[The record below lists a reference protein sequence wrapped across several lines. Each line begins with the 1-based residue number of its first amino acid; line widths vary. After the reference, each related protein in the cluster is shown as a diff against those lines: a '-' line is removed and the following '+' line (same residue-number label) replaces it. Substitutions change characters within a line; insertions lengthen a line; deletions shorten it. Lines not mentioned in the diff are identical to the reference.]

1 MKCLS
6 VSRKLEVK
14 QLALPSRSYKGGNMA
29 NVIDFDD
36 LKQDAGD
43 LKNLQDDDL
52 SGLSKLIQR
61 QMQLDTMIEDMDQA
75 AKELKRE
82 RDILSQETIPTK
94 MQELGINETTMKDGS
109 KVTVKEGFH
118 CRIPKAREDEALQ
131 YLKDNDLGDIIKNQV
146 ATSFGTGEDNMAGDL
161 AGYIQQNY
169 GITPDVKKSVHPSTL
184 KATLKKRHEEGL
196 SDPDDL
202 FGIFIRPETK
212 ITKGKKQ

>member
-1 MKCLS
+1 
-6 VSRKLEVK
+6 
-14 QLALPSRSYKGGNMA
+14 MA
-29 NVIDFDD
+29 NIIDFED

-43 LKNLQDDDL
+43 LRNLQDDDL

-61 QMQLDTMIEDMDQA
+61 QLDLDSEIENMEETLKDM
-75 AKELKRE
+75 KRE
-82 RDILSQETIPTK
+82 RDILSSETIPTK

-118 CRIPKAREDEALQ
+118 CRIPKAKEEEALQ
-131 YLKDNDLGDIIKNQV
+131 YLKDNDLGDIIKNMV
-146 ATSFGTGEDNMAGDL
+146 STSFGTGEDNMAGDL
-161 AGYIQQNY
+161 AGYIESNF

>member
-1 MKCLS
+1 
-6 VSRKLEVK
+6 
-14 QLALPSRSYKGGNMA
+14 MA

-61 QMQLDTMIEDMDQA
+61 QMQLDTMIEDMEQST
-75 AKELKRE
+75 KELKKE

-109 KVTVKEGFH
+109 KITVKEGFH
-118 CRIPKAREDEALQ
+118 CRIPKDKIEEAHA
-131 YLKDNDLGDIIKNQV
+131 YLRQEDLGDIIKNTV
-146 ATSFGTGEDNMAGDL
+146 STSFGTGEDNMAGGL

-169 GITPDVKKSVHPSTL
+169 GITPDVKESVHPSTL

>member
-1 MKCLS
+1 
-6 VSRKLEVK
+6 
-14 QLALPSRSYKGGNMA
+14 MA
-29 NVIDFDD
+29 DIIDFED

-43 LKNLQDDDL
+43 LRNLQDDDL

-61 QMQLDTMIEDMDQA
+61 QLDLDSDIENMEETI
-75 AKELKRE
+75 KEMKRE
-82 RDILSQETIPTK
+82 RDLLSQETIPTK

-118 CRIPKAREDEALQ
+118 CRIPKAKEEEALQ
-131 YLKDNDLGDIIKNQV
+131 YLKQEGLGDIIKNQV
-146 ATSFGTGEDNMAGDL
+146 STSFGTGEDNMAGDL
-161 AGYIQQNY
+161 AGYIESNF

-196 SDPDDL
+196 TDPDDL

-212 ITKGKKQ
+212 ITKGKK

>member
-1 MKCLS
+1 
-6 VSRKLEVK
+6 
-14 QLALPSRSYKGGNMA
+14 MA
-29 NVIDFDD
+29 EVIDFED
-36 LKQDAGD
+36 LKKDSGD
-43 LKNLQDDDL
+43 LKKLEDSELQKLSNNIQKLLDL
-52 SGLSKLIQR
+52 DK
-61 QMQLDTMIEDMDQA
+61 TIEELEETI
-75 AKELKRE
+75 KEFKRE

-118 CRIPKAREDEALQ
+118 CRIPKAREDEAMQ

>member
-1 MKCLS
+1 
-6 VSRKLEVK
+6 
-14 QLALPSRSYKGGNMA
+14 MA
-29 NVIDFDD
+29 DIIDFED

-43 LKNLQDDDL
+43 LRNLQDDDL

-61 QMQLDTMIEDMDQA
+61 QLNLDSEIENMEETI
-75 AKELKRE
+75 KEMKRE
-82 RDILSQETIPTK
+82 RDLLSQETIPTK

-118 CRIPKAREDEALQ
+118 CRIPKAKEEEALQ
-131 YLKDNDLGDIIKNQV
+131 YLKDEGLGDIIKNQV
-146 ATSFGTGEDNMAGDL
+146 STSFGTGEDNMAGDL
-161 AGYIQQNY
+161 AGYIEQNF

-196 SDPDDL
+196 TDPDDL

-212 ITKGKKQ
+212 ITKGKK